1 VFCVECGKEIPEAI
15 KFCPDCGT
23 SQIIKVKPAKTKSK
37 KKALPKKIDYSK
49 MAVSELKD
57 RLNKAKLPTGGNKAQ
72 LIWTLKNPNS
82 KETYKRM
89 SSKQLKNVLRR
100 KKLPFSGSRW
110 QLLERLTKKN
120 WKKEEKKSEKINEN
134 IFEELEKEKNK
145 KGKFLL
151 QKIWDY
157 QDKLLYFVGYGIFYF
172 YLATA
177 SYERGTK
184 EKNIMDFSF
193 RDIIDV
199 FILDLWV
206 PLLCF
211 IMVYG
216 VIFGLDRRE
225 DSIHQNGYIGSIIT
239 KFWEII
245 GILTIVVTVI
255 ITIAALPEIL
265 HYSEPTIFD
274 SLKVLGICGA
284 ALTMLIIFFALN
296 NNESKIEAAA
306 EAWLMLTVLGAIFAI
321 ILYLV
326 IF

>member
-1 VFCVECGKEIPEAI
+1 VFCVECGKEIPDGV

-23 SQIIKVKPAKTKSK
+23 SQIRVDKTVKTKTK
-37 KKALPKKIDYSK
+37 KTLPKKIDYSK
-49 MAVSELKD
+49 MTVSELKD

-72 LIWTLKNPNS
+72 LIWTLKNPHS

-110 QLLERLTKKN
+110 QLLERLTNKN

-145 KGKFLL
+145 KEKFLL

-157 QDKLLYFVGYGIFYF
+157 QGLLYFVGFLILYF
-172 YLATA
+172 YIATA
-177 SYERGTK
+177 SYERNTK

-211 IMVYG
+211 IMMYA
-216 VIFGLDRRE
+216 VIFGIE
-225 DSIHQNGYIGSIIT
+225 KKGYIGSISR
-239 KFWEII
+239 
-245 GILTIVVTVI
+245 ILATLLGLFV
-255 ITIAALPEIL
+255 IAAWIAIL
-265 HYSEPTIFD
+265 SDLEPTIFD
-274 SLKVLGICGA
+274 VLKVLGICVSL
-284 ALTMLIIFFALN
+284 LTIVIIFLALN
-296 NNESKIEAAA
+296 NNESMIEAAA
-306 EAWLMLTVLGAIFAI
+306 HAWLMLTVLGAIFAI
-321 ILYLV
+321 IVYLL
-326 IF
+326 I